1 MSVKLRFVRIDKK
14 KNVYFRWVF
23 VVYSLSP
30 SIVYYACPKL
40 RNDTDAYT
48 SA

>member
-23 VVYSLSP
+23 VVYTLSP
-30 SIVYYACPKL
+30 RIVYYACLKL
-40 RNDTDAYT
+40 RNDTDVYT